1 MGSNT
6 IVDLSPPVNRSMT
19 QLDRDFFQRSL
30 SVVIAFFPDPKKI
43 GEFTKKFN
51 KDTLGIK
58 KVKNIVKI
66 PEQNKIGVLLTENLQ
81 DINQVSEI
89 LTSEAQQ
96 FIQAENITLQPY
108 QLTIPYSHWKSE
120 EILGAILP
128 ESLLDEI
135 PSGFT
140 ITGHIAHLNLRSEF
154 KPYGELI
161 GQVLLDK
168 NPNIKT
174 VVNKLDSIDTVYRT
188 FAMEVLAGEDN
199 LIVEQRESNCLF
211 KFDFSKVYWNSRLHT
226 EHERLV
232 KSFNEGDF
240 VIDVMAG
247 VGPFAVPAGKKRVIV
262 LANDLNPESYKYMSE
277 NIAKNKVGDFV
288 KGINE
293 DGRVVIRE
301 SYQRLLDYIEEKNG
315 SIKYQTRKRRSKEED
330 QISEHEIVIPKQI
343 SHFVMNLPDSAL
355 EFLNEYDGIFRNHK
369 QQIQQI
375 QDFKFPMVH
384 VYCFEKFSSEESP
397 EPTDKMLHRRVFEK
411 MKKIMNYDQ
420 LQFDTLSFHTVR
432 KVSPTKPM
440 FCVSFPLPEEFLFR
454 EPVV

>member
-1 MGSNT
+1 MTNT
-6 IVDLSPPVNRSMT
+6 IDLSPPVNRSMIN
-19 QLDRDFFQRSL
+19 LDRDFFQRTVPL
-30 SVVIAFFPDPKKI
+30 VVAYFPDATKI
-43 GEFTKKFN
+43 GQFTKKFN
-51 KDTLGIK
+51 NDTLGLK
-58 KVKNIVKI
+58 KIKNIVKV
-66 PEQNKIGVLLTENLQ
+66 PEDNKIGVLLTENLQ
-81 DINQVSEI
+81 DINKAAEV
-89 LTSEAQQ
+89 LTPEAQE
-96 FIQAENITLQPY
+96 FIKEQNITLDKY
-108 QLTIPYSHWKSE
+108 QLTVPYTYWKAE

-154 KPYGELI
+154 KPYGEII
-161 GQVLLDK
+161 GQVILDK

-188 FAMEVLAGEDN
+188 FAMEILAGENN
-199 LIVEQRESNCLF
+199 LVVEQRESNCLF

-226 EHERLV
+226 EHDRLV
-232 KSFNEGDF
+232 KSFKEGDF

-262 LANDLNPESYKYMSE
+262 LANDLNPESYRYMSE
-277 NIAKNKVGDFV
+277 NISKNKVGTFV

-301 SYQRLLDYIEEKNG
+301 SYQRLLDFIDEKNG
-315 SIKYQTRKRRSKEED
+315 SIKYQTRKRRSKEQD
-330 QISEHEIVIPKQI
+330 QITEHEITIPKYI

-369 QQIQQI
+369 KQIKEIENFQL
-375 QDFKFPMVH
+375 PTVH
-384 VYCFEKFSSEESP
+384 VYCFEKFSSEETP
-397 EPTDKMLHRRVFEK
+397 EPTEEILHQRVFEK

-440 FCVSFPLPEEFLFR
+440 FCVSFGLPEEFVFR
-454 EPVV
+454 EPVE